1 MKTRINLYRDEFK
14 PQFVWVS
21 ATNSIVFGVI
31 ALLVMGAIFFG
42 IWQDQNSREQELAEI
57 KSSIEA
63 KKSKLDEVTKQLT
76 QRKKD
81 PALLNQL
88 STQQVRLSTAKH
100 LADKLESLSK
110 LQENSFSSALTS
122 FAEINNSSV
131 WLTQFKVNDTEIVIE
146 GNINKPGALPTW
158 LKSIGKTKFFENRKF
173 SAATVYRTEE
183 QLSFRI
189 QSKTAKAQTMQ
200 GETNE

>member
-21 ATNSIVFGVI
+21 ATNSLVFGVI
-31 ALLVMGAIFFG
+31 ALLVMGAIYFG

-57 KSSIEA
+57 KSSIET
-63 KKSKLDEVTKQLT
+63 KKSKLDQLTKQLT

-88 STQQVRLSTAKH
+88 SSQQVRLSTAKH

-110 LQENSFSSALTS
+110 MQEDSFSSAFTS

-131 WLTQFKVNDTEIVIE
+131 WLTQFKVNDSEIVIQ
-146 GNINKPGALPTW
+146 GNINKPGALPIW
-158 LKSIGKTKFFENRKF
+158 LKSIGKTNFFENRKF

-189 QSKTAKAQTMQ
+189 QSKATKAQTLQ
-200 GETNE
+200 GEANE